1 LFASQIFALNQ
12 DYATLR
18 KFLSAK
24 MYGEAYMELLKL
36 ETAKDEF
43 DPKLLKLRKDLLTPT
58 KKRLLKQAEINPDDP
73 AIFTILA
80 DICFHQ
86 GRLEAATRYATK
98 ALNNNSGAMAN
109 YVFAKILFRKGNVSQ
124 AFDQMGIAI
133 ESMTQSPVVFADFQ
147 FLYSC
152 KSYGVETA
160 KKIVQNTNFLKR
172 AKPVD
177 GGDKIAEAPESPFDN
192 DPTQPPAPVEPEPD
206 EPSGVEIAGIK
217 DIDDMNLPQEEEPTT
232 DIQPD
237 VQDPEDIPDL
247 PDLPEID
254 TDHSGG
260 IIDRPM
266 PFDPDN
272 TESEPEPEPKPIEE
286 DKDPEQEK
294 IKKAEYWLDQ
304 AVRQFNRH
312 NYNDS
317 KLNLEK
323 AVSLYPG
330 VRGKDELKQKLD
342 AKFDLFQRYK
352 KALDLYELE
361 KYEEALPIIQEAY
374 KQEPQKYPEAPF
386 YIGKIYLL
394 KDDPD
399 LQKALKNLD
408 LVLKE
413 KNLDPL
419 LRRDIQWTKLEIL
432 FDLKRFKEADKL
444 FKNFEANEIDYAKN
458 QPDFNKLKYLIF
470 YNLHKLWIHIG
481 LGIFAALFLIVFTLR
496 LLPALTLAFLK
507 AENMARRAFNKK
519 NYQKAC
525 SMAEK
530 ALSKKLPVQTE
541 REMLEICVK
550 ANFHLKN
557 YVKCQDYSKELLEK
571 FTNNSVG
578 WNYLAQASIACNDT
592 SSEAIAMYEAIYRE
606 NPENIEY
613 LKVLAKHYA
622 ETQNYTVES
631 MEILFTYYQT
641 GIEDPQITLALAEGY
656 CQNRT
661 MGNEVITVIE
671 EALKIEDK
679 LEFRELLAR
688 NYAKAGRYADA
699 ARECL
704 KVLEENL
711 NNMGI
716 HVVYSSSMKKLNML
730 DEAIEQYETFLD
742 RSPEDAQLLEILNGL
757 KKDAERLAEEPESAE
772 PELPEIETLD
782 QDLPM
787 PDLPS
792 AAEHEDKANQED
804 IDIEG
809 FVEPPPEGFEEE
821 NKKEPEIPVPDF
833 LKEEYSSEEEEEPL
847 ISDQDENK
855 TAKENN
861 ISGMAMDPTELPE
874 LDPFADPD
882 SLLDEFAT
890 ELPEEL
896 GGPASPANSQPE
908 GLDSLDELDS
918 ETPGELPEP
927 QAANISQNKK
937 DDSELFNQLSK
948 ARELSGQKKWKEVVE
963 ILSPVYASERHKDV
977 GLLLINAYLET
988 EQPLLAKEIIDTLD
1002 IDLELMGED
1011 IKDVLYRTGVA
1022 LEKAKLTDEALLI
1035 YDMICNVDINYKD
1048 AFDRSDKLYNLK
1060 KS

>member
-1 LFASQIFALNQ
+1 MFGSQVFALNQ

-18 KFLSAK
+18 KFLSAR
-24 MYGEAYMELLKL
+24 MYGEAYMELLKQ
-36 ETAKDEF
+36 EVAEDEF

-86 GRLEAATRYATK
+86 GRLDAAARYATK
-98 ALNNNSGAMAN
+98 SLANNSGAMAN
-109 YVFAKILFRKGNVSQ
+109 YVFAKILFRKGNINQ

-172 AKPVD
+172 AKPIAGD
-177 GGDKIAEAPESPFDN
+177 DKIVEAPESPFVN
-192 DPTQPPAPVEPEPD
+192 DPTQPPTPIEPD
-206 EPSGVEIAGIK
+206 EPSSVEITDIN
-217 DIDDMNLPQEEEPTT
+217 DIDDADLPPDEPEDQST
-232 DIQPD
+232 DAQPD
-237 VQDPEDIPDL
+237 MDEL

-254 TDHSGG
+254 TDPTTDLT
-260 IIDRPM
+260 DRPM
-266 PFDPDN
+266 PFAHGNEDPSTDPA
-272 TESEPEPEPKPIEE
+272 PEPEPTEIEE
-286 DKDPEQEK
+286 DPENEK

-304 AVRQFNRH
+304 AVKQFNRH

-330 VRGKDELKQKLD
+330 VRGKDELKEKLE
-342 AKFDLFQRYK
+342 AKFDLFKRYK
-352 KALDLYELE
+352 KALNLYELE

-374 KQEPQKYPEAPF
+374 EQEPQKYPEAPF

-394 KDDPD
+394 KDNPD
-399 LQKALKNLD
+399 LQKALKSLD
-408 LVLKE
+408 VVLKE
-413 KNLDPL
+413 KDLDPL
-419 LRRDIQWTKLEIL
+419 LKRDIEWTKLEIL
-432 FDLKRFKEADKL
+432 FELERFEEADKL
-444 FKNFEANEIDYAKN
+444 FNNFEKNEIDYAKN
-458 QPDFNKLKYLIF
+458 QADFNKLKYLIF

-481 LGIFAALFLIVFTLR
+481 LGIFATLFLIVFLLR
-496 LLPALTLAFLK
+496 LLPAITLAFLK
-507 AENMARRAFNKK
+507 AENMARRAFGKK

-530 ALSKKLPVQTE
+530 ALSKKLPVQIE
-541 REMLEICVK
+541 REMLEICSK

-557 YVKCQDYSKELLEK
+557 YVKCQDYSKELLER
-571 FTNNSVG
+571 FADNPVG
-578 WNYLAQASIACNDT
+578 WNYLARASIACNDT
-592 SSEAIAMYEAIYRE
+592 SSEAIAMYETIYRE
-606 NPENIEY
+606 NPENTEY
-613 LKVLAKHYA
+613 LKILAKHYA
-622 ETQNYTVES
+622 ETRNYTVES

-671 EALKIEDK
+671 EALKIEDR

-704 KVLEENL
+704 KVLDENL

-730 DEAIEQYETFLD
+730 EEAIEQYENFLE
-742 RSPEDAQLLEILNGL
+742 RSPDDPQLIEILNGL
-757 KKDAERLAEEPESAE
+757 KKDAERMADEPESPE
-772 PELPEIETLD
+772 SELPEIETLD

-792 AAEHEDKANQED
+792 ETEENKEVNSDD
-804 IDIEG
+804 VDIEG

-821 NKKEPEIPVPDF
+821 NKKESEIPVPDF
-833 LKEEYSSEEEEEPL
+833 LKEEYSENEEEPA
-847 ISDQDENK
+847 SEKQTENSRK
-855 TAKENN
+855 NEEN

-896 GGPASPANSQPE
+896 GGAASPEKQQPE
-908 GLDSLDELDS
+908 GLDSLDDFESDQQS
-918 ETPGELPEP
+918 ELPEP
-927 QAANISQNKK
+927 QTASHNHDNQN
-937 DDSELFNQLSK
+937 DSEFFNQLSK
-948 ARELSGQKKWKEVVE
+948 ARELSGQKKWNDVIE

-977 GLLLINAYLET
+977 GLLLINAYIET
-988 EQPLLAKEIIDTLD
+988 RQPLLAKEIIDTLD
-1002 IDLELMGED
+1002 IDIELMSED
-1011 IKDVLYRTGVA
+1011 TKDILYRTGIA

-1035 YDMICNVDINYKD
+1035 FDMICNVDINYRD

>member
-1 LFASQIFALNQ
+1 
-12 DYATLR
+12 
-18 KFLSAK
+18 
-24 MYGEAYMELLKL
+24 MYGEAYMELLKQEL
-36 ETAKDEF
+36 AKDEF
-43 DPKLLKLRKDLLTPT
+43 DPKLIKLRKDLLEPT

-86 GRLEAATRYATK
+86 GRLDAATRYATK
-98 ALNNNSGAMAN
+98 ALSNNSGAMAN
-109 YVFAKILFRKGNVSQ
+109 YVFAKILFRKGNISQ

-133 ESMTQSPVVFADFQ
+133 ESMTQSPVVFVDFQ

-172 AKPVD
+172 AQPIA
-177 GGDKIAEAPESPFDN
+177 GDDNVAEAPDSPFAN
-192 DPTQPPAPVEPEPD
+192 DPTQPPEPVEPE
-206 EPSGVEIAGIK
+206 
-217 DIDDMNLPQEEEPTT
+217 EPTEVAIT
-232 DIQPD
+232 NITNIDNADLPEDPGDIQPEPD
-237 VQDPEDIPDL
+237 IPEEFPDL

-254 TDHSGG
+254 DPQGRT
-260 IIDRPM
+260 IDRPM
-266 PFDPDN
+266 PISPGNEVNTPDQAPVV
-272 TESEPEPEPKPIEE
+272 EPAKVET
-286 DKDPEQEK
+286 DPEEEK

-342 AKFDLFQRYK
+342 AKFDLFKRYK
-352 KALDLYELE
+352 KALNLYELE

-374 KQEPQKYPEAPF
+374 KEEPKKYPEAPF

-394 KDDPD
+394 KDNPD
-399 LQKALKNLD
+399 LKKALENLD
-408 LVLKE
+408 IVLKE
-413 KNLDPL
+413 KDLDPL
-419 LRRDIQWTKLEIL
+419 FKRDIEWTKLEIL
-432 FDLKRFKEADKL
+432 FELKRYEEADKL
-444 FKNFEANEIDYAKN
+444 FKKFEQNEIDYAKN

-481 LGIFAALFLIVFTLR
+481 LGIFAALFLIVFMLR
-496 LLPALTLAFLK
+496 LLPALTLTFLK
-507 AENMARRAFNKK
+507 AENMAGRAFKKK

-541 REMLEICVK
+541 REMLEIC
-550 ANFHLKN
+550 AISNFHLKN

-571 FTNNSVG
+571 FTNNPVG

-606 NPENIEY
+606 NPENTEY

-641 GIEDPQITLALAEGY
+641 GVEDPQIILGLAEGY

-661 MGNEVITVIE
+661 MGNEVITVLE
-671 EALKIEDK
+671 EALKIEDR

-699 ARECL
+699 TRECL
-704 KVLEENL
+704 KVLDENL

-730 DEAIEQYETFLD
+730 EEAIEQYENFLD
-742 RSPEDAQLLEILNGL
+742 RSPDDPQLNEILNGL
-757 KKDAERLAEEPESAE
+757 KKDAERLANEPESTE
-772 PELPEIETLD
+772 TDLPEMETLD

-792 AAEHEDKANQED
+792 EPEEVETVNGDD
-804 IDIEG
+804 VDIEG
-809 FVEPPPEGFEEE
+809 FVEPPPEGFEQE
-821 NKKEPEIPVPDF
+821 NEKEPEIPVPDF
-833 LKEEYSSEEEEEPL
+833 LKEDFSAEEEEQFSNKKSENKKEEEDN
-847 ISDQDENK
+847 ISD
-855 TAKENN
+855 
-861 ISGMAMDPTELPE
+861 MAIDPTELPE
-874 LDPFADPD
+874 LDPFSDPD

-896 GGPASPANSQPE
+896 GGPATPESPPQSE
-908 GLDSLDELDS
+908 GLDSLDNLE
-918 ETPGELPEP
+918 EPQQNELPEP
-927 QAANISQNKK
+927 QAANTKQEDKN
-937 DDSELFNQLSK
+937 DSEFFNKLSK
-948 ARELSGQKKWKEVVE
+948 ARELTGQKKWNEVIE

-977 GLLLINAYLET
+977 GLLLINAYIET

-1002 IDLELMGED
+1002 IDVELMGED
-1011 IKDVLYRTGVA
+1011 IKDVLYRTGMA